1 MQPVAPRMA
10 KTHRIRKLSR
20 ASRLFDARF
29 RARYPLRPGIMREG
43 FPHRGYAAGEISE
56 FDGFSPSGGAFDCAD
71 NSATLPRAMRRTGRF
86 ARVFHVKHPFVLGG
100 GTARRL
106 RLASARRAMACV
118 LLGGGLG
125 RILVRLAT
133 RNFQPLSTLRSFR
146 PCVLAPRGSEGG
158 GGSRSAVYCQPV
170 SALVKARA

>member
-1 MQPVAPRMA
+1 MA

-20 ASRLFDARF
+20 ASRLFGARF
-29 RARYPLRPGIMREG
+29 RVRYPLPPGIMREG
-43 FPHRGYAAGEISE
+43 FPQRGYAADEISE

-71 NSATLPRAMRRTGRF
+71 NSVRNAAEGDASNRPVRPGVSREPPVRLGWWHRA
-86 ARVFHVKHPFVLGG
+86 PS
-100 GTARRL
+100 TARI
-106 RLASARRAMACV
+106 SAPRDGLCAV
-118 LLGGGLG
+118 GGGLG

>member
-1 MQPVAPRMA
+1 MA

-20 ASRLFDARF
+20 ASRLFGARF
-29 RARYPLRPGIMREG
+29 RARYPLPPGIMREG
-43 FPHRGYAAGEISE
+43 FPQRGYAAGEISE
-56 FDGFSPSGGAFDCAD
+56 FDGFSPSGEPSTARITRC
-71 NSATLPRAMRRTGRF
+71 ATLPRAMRRTGRF

-100 GTARRL
+100 GTALRL

>member
-1 MQPVAPRMA
+1 MA

-20 ASRLFDARF
+20 ASRLFGARF
-29 RARYPLRPGIMREG
+29 RVRYPLPPGIMREG
-43 FPHRGYAAGEISE
+43 FPQRGYAADEISE

-71 NSATLPRAMRRTGRF
+71 NSVRNAAEGDASNRPVSPGVSCETPVRLG
-86 ARVFHVKHPFVLGG
+86 GG

>member
-1 MQPVAPRMA
+1 MA

-43 FPHRGYAAGEISE
+43 FPQRGYAAGEISE

-71 NSATLPRAMRRTGRF
+71 NSVRNAAEGDASNRPVSPGVSCETPVRLGGVAPRAVYGSHQRA
-86 ARVFHVKHPFVLGG
+86 ARWLV
-100 GTARRL
+100 
-106 RLASARRAMACV
+106 CCW
-118 LLGGGLG
+118 GLG
-125 RILVRLAT
+125 RIPIRLAT